1 MKLEVDYLGL
11 RLAHPLV
18 LGASP
23 LVENLDAVRRAEDA
37 GAAAIVMRSLFEEQ
51 ITLEHLAE
59 DDLLVSHTDAHA
71 EAADYL
77 PSIREFSFGPDEYL
91 ELVSLLK
98 AAVGVPVIASLN
110 GVSEGGWVSYARG
123 IEQAGADALELN
135 LYTIGNDPAEPSQIL
150 ERRLLDVIQAVRA
163 QTSLPLAVKLSP
175 FFSSLA
181 SFAVEVEARGANGL
195 VLFNRFYQPD
205 FDLEQ
210 LDVTPRLELSTQSE
224 LRLRLRW
231 LAALSPSFGGSLALS
246 GGVQQAEDVVKGI
259 LAGAHSVQ
267 VVSEVLRS
275 GVRVFT
281 GLKDGLQRWMEK
293 NEYESVDQMRGAL
306 NLARCPN
313 PRAFERANYMHVLN
327 AWHPRP
333 LDHARGVW

>member
-1 MKLEVDYLGL
+1 MKLGVSYLGL
-11 RLAHPLV
+11 ELEHPLV

-23 LVENLDAVRRAEDA
+23 LVENMDAVRCAEDA

-59 DDLLVSHTDAHA
+59 DDLLFAHADAHA
-71 EAADYL
+71 EASTYL
-77 PSIREFSFGPDEYL
+77 PSVREFGLGPDEYL
-91 ELVSLLK
+91 ELVRLLK
-98 AAVGVPVIASLN
+98 AAVRIPVIASLN
-110 GVSEGGWVSYARG
+110 GVSEGGWVSYARD

-135 LYTIGNDPAEPSQIL
+135 LYAIGNDPGESSHEL
-150 ERRLLDVIQAVRA
+150 EQRLLNVVAAVRA
-163 QTSLPLAVKLSP
+163 QTKLPLAVKLSP

-181 SFAVEVEARGANGL
+181 SFATRVVAAGADGL

-205 FDLEQ
+205 FDLEE
-210 LDVTPRLELSTQSE
+210 LDVKPRLELSTQSE

-231 LAALSPSFGGSLALS
+231 LAALSPALRGSLALS

-267 VVSEVLRS
+267 VVSQVLRL
-275 GVRVFT
+275 GVGVFGELRR
-281 GLKDGLQRWMEK
+281 GLELWMEQH
-293 NEYESVDQMRGAL
+293 EYESVEQMRGAL

-313 PRAFERANYMHVLN
+313 PSAFERANYMHVLN

-333 LDHARGVW
+333 LDQARGVW